1 MLIDLGGILRK
12 RVSRRW
18 RWLVAPGVVHAL
30 ERLVCQDDLNR
41 LLRATWPAEG
51 VEFATALLREQQI
64 SVEVRGLDDV
74 PEDIRCIFA
83 SNHPLGG
90 LDGIALIS
98 VLGQRYGS
106 DAIRFPVNDMLLNV
120 KPLAGVF
127 VPINKYG
134 AMGRNATQR
143 LNEAYASDAQIPFFP
158 AGLVSRL
165 GADGQVADLEWKKTF
180 VAKALEYDRHIVPV
194 HFEALNSRRFYLT
207 ARWRKR
213 LGLKV
218 NIEQVLLPSEL
229 VKAKG
234 AHFRITF
241 GRPISPDE
249 IKASGMT
256 PRQMA
261 EHIRA
266 KAYAL

>member
-12 RVSRRW
+12 RVSARW

-30 ERLVCQDDLNR
+30 ERLICQDDLNR
-41 LLRATWPAEG
+41 LLRATWPDEG
-51 VEFATALLREQQI
+51 VNFAHALLREQQI
-64 SVEVRGLDDV
+64 SIEVRGLDAIPDGM
-74 PEDIRCIFA
+74 RCIFA

-90 LDGIALIS
+90 LDGITLIS
-98 VLGQRYGS
+98 VLGRRYGD
-106 DAIRFPVNDMLLNV
+106 DAIRFPVNDMLMHV

-134 AMGRNATQR
+134 AMGRDATR
-143 LNEAYASDAQIPFFP
+143 LLNDAYASDAQIPFFP

-165 GADGQVADLEWKKTF
+165 GADGHVADLEWKKTF
-180 VAKALEYDRHIVPV
+180 VAKALEYNRHIVPV

-218 NIEQVLLPSEL
+218 NIEQILLPGEL
-229 VKAKG
+229 VRAKG
-234 AHFRITF
+234 ARFRITF
-241 GRPISPDE
+241 GRPVSPDE
-249 IKASGMT
+249 MRASGLT
-256 PRQMA
+256 HRQLA
-261 EHIRA
+261 ARLRDEV
-266 KAYAL
+266 YAL